1 MAAGFLY
8 LRSKMAKPLPIQIS
22 IPQPCN
28 EDWHKMT
35 PTEQGRFCNA
45 CQKCVVDFTG
55 FTDRQLFEYLN
66 TNKGLK
72 ICGRFENTQLNRP
85 IHVPSQPHSLL
96 YKCFIALGL
105 TLILSQAPIENIYA
119 APFKTDLLS
128 RQYIAEDS
136 SKTKTDTSAKVY
148 IIDGVKVYSTRGTN
162 IVQGGASID
171 QVEVMQSGTSA
182 KNDGQVRELN
192 QPASPTA
199 TTERKNTFKR
209 NKQR

>member
-1 MAAGFLY
+1 MAIW
-8 LRSKMAKPLPIQIS
+8 LRGNCILDTKMPKPIQIS
-22 IPQPCN
+22 IPQPCH
-28 EDWHKMT
+28 EDWSKMT

-45 CQKCVVDFTG
+45 CQKSVVDFTG

-66 TNKGLK
+66 THKGLK

-105 TLILSQAPIENIYA
+105 TLILSQAPTENIKA

-128 RQYIAEDS
+128 RQYIADDS
-136 SKTKTDTSAKVY
+136 CRTKTDSTKVY
-148 IIDGVKVYSTRGTN
+148 IIDGVEVLSTRGTN
-162 IVQGGASID
+162 IVSGGASID

-182 KNDGQVRELN
+182 KYDGPVQEHI
-192 QPASPTA
+192 SPLPA

-209 NKQR
+209 NKPR